1 MAHFRSSRFCTF
13 AIAALMAVAST
24 VVVAFD
30 RAATACTA
38 VYQLASDFVASV
50 PAKFA
55 EPVLRLTARPVEL
68 VQACA
73 YALGLAKRERPHV
86 RSQWRMC
93 PSRPA
98 AGGARWSAQA
108 AFLMVK
114 VKA

>member
-1 MAHFRSSRFCTF
+1 MAHIRSSSRFLAF
-13 AIAALMAVAST
+13 AFATVAAVMST
-24 VVVAFD
+24 ATVAFD
-30 RAATACTA
+30 RVATACTA
-38 VYQLASDFVASV
+38 VYQYACDFLASV

-93 PSRPA
+93 PS
-98 AGGARWSAQA
+98 
-108 AFLMVK
+108 V
-114 VKA
+114 